1 MSELTSRL
9 NTARQRPP
17 LLPLALGAFIAL
29 MVAGA
34 PARLGAQRIMTSA
47 DLSSLTA
54 PPPDQRIHYGPG
66 PLQFGNLRLPK
77 TPGPHATVVF
87 IHGGC
92 WLSEYDIAHAAAL
105 EQGFADAG
113 YAVWSL
119 EYRRV
124 GNEGG
129 GWPGTFTDIG
139 KGADYLRDLAPK
151 YGLDLTRVVASGHSA
166 GGQFALWLAAR
177 KKIPSASELY
187 VANPLLVRGVLGL
200 APAPDLEGLQ
210 ASGACDNVID
220 KLMGGSPADQ
230 PKRYAAASPM
240 QLAPIGVPQVL
251 VVGAHDERWGPIGR
265 AYFARTQAVGDTAV
279 KLVEAPES
287 GHFEMIAPAASTW
300 PIVLEALRGLFARIG
315 R

>member
-1 MSELTSRL
+1 M
-9 NTARQRPP
+9 RQS
-17 LLPLALGAFIAL
+17 LLASLLGAFAL
-29 MVAGA
+29 VVAGA
-34 PARLGAQRIMTSA
+34 PVRVQAQRIMTSA

-77 TPGPHATVVF
+77 TPGPHPTVVF

-92 WLSEYDIAHAAAL
+92 WLSQFDIAHVAAL
-105 EQGFADAG
+105 EQALAGAG

-124 GNEGG
+124 GDEGG

-139 KGADYLRDLAPK
+139 RGADYLRELAPK
-151 YGLDLTRVVASGHSA
+151 YALDLSHVVASGHSA
-166 GGQFALWLAAR
+166 GGHFALWLAAR
-177 KKIPSASELY
+177 RKIPATSELY
-187 VANPLLVRGVLGL
+187 VANPLVVRGVLGL

-210 ASGACDNVID
+210 ASGVCDNVID
-220 KLMGGSPADQ
+220 KLMGGSAADQ
-230 PKRYAAASPM
+230 PGRYASASPM
-240 QLAPIGVPQVL
+240 QLAPIALPQVL

-265 AYFARTQAVGDTAV
+265 TYYARARAVGDTAV
-279 KLVEAPES
+279 HLVEAPES
-287 GHFEMIAPAASTW
+287 GHFEMIAPATTTW
-300 PIVLEALRGLFARIG
+300 PIVIDALRALFARIG